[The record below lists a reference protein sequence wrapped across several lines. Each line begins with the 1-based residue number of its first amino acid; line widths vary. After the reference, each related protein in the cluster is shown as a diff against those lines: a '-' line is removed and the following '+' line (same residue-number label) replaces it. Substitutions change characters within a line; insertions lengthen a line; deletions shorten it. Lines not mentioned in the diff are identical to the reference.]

1 MISGFHFGIV
11 SPYTLNLKSFYV
23 FLFSIF
29 GSPAPFFMWLRHVE
43 RAICWVSSTS
53 LSPPAWAKVTLLRRK
68 VGRRKY
74 RGIPTPIF
82 IFRKF
87 SFSATVVLILYFI
100 CSEQMI
106 HKTLEWSIVAVH
118 LKTKQSKT
126 LLSFTSRAPPRVFL
140 KGGWQPCSSTH
151 FPSACNM
158 AVLRPVQMLSLGMEW
173 WR

>member
-1 MISGFHFGIV
+1 MISGLHFGIV
-11 SPYTLNLKSFYV
+11 SPYTLNLKPFYV

-29 GSPAPFFMWLRHVE
+29 GSPAPFFMWLQHVE

-74 RGIPTPIF
+74 RGIPPPIF
-82 IFRKF
+82 IFRMF
-87 SFSATVVLILYFI
+87 SFSVTVVLILYFV

-118 LKTKQSKT
+118 LKTKQTKHFYLSCHELHHVCSWREGDSPA
-126 LLSFTSRAPPRVFL
+126 LLLTSL
-140 KGGWQPCSSTH
+140 QPAT
-151 FPSACNM
+151 
-158 AVLRPVQMLSLGMEW
+158 
-173 WR
+173 